1 MDHSFPAEIYIHILS
16 KLDHFD
22 LFNSRLVSKSFYEYF
37 IYIYNKAIN
46 DLLKD
51 YNFHITPDTSYPDIK
66 YLYKKITDD
75 LLVNSTFRLNIPT
88 FFDDSLHFINTLIKI
103 SLPVNVY
110 VDKCRVG
117 DIRYFI
123 QSHVKSIKIV
133 NSTVTIKEEKHLG
146 IFSFVGCK
154 VYMDFVMMN
163 DMTIN
168 EIFCGCELFPY
179 ASGGCNTP
187 KSQRLGGGINTG
199 VDIYT

>member
-1 MDHSFPAEIYIHILS
+1 MDHGFPTEIYIYILS
-16 KLDHFD
+16 KLDHSD
-22 LFNSRLVSKSFYEYF
+22 LLNSRLVSRSFYEYF
-37 IYIYNKAIN
+37 IYIYNKAIYN
-46 DLLKD
+46 LSKE
-51 YNFHITPDTSYPDIK
+51 YNFHITPDTSQYPDIK
-66 YLYKKITDD
+66 YLYKKTTDS
-75 LLVNSTFRLNIPT
+75 LLVKPI
-88 FFDDSLHFINTLIKI
+88 FFDDSLHFINTPIKI
-103 SLPVNVY
+103 GLPVNVY

>member
-88 FFDDSLHFINTLIKI
+88 FFDDSLHFINTPIKI

-154 VYMDFVMMN
+154 VYLGFVMS
-163 DMTIN
+163 DMSHN
-168 EIFCGCELFPY
+168 QYFSGCEIYPR
-179 ASGGCNTP
+179 ASGGCN
-187 KSQRLGGGINTG
+187 SRGALLGGGINTTG
-199 VDIYT
+199 EIYT